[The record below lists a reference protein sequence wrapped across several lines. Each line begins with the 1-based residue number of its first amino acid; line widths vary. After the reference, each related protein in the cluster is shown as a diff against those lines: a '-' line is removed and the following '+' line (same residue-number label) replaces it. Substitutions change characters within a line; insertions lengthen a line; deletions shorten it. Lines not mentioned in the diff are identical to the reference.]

1 MALTF
6 MKLYQILLALSKE
19 GREAVLPNQIL
30 MVLFIPHG
38 QKTCSN
44 ITCHNFSGD
53 FYASLFNYE

>member
-1 MALTF
+1 

-19 GREAVLPNQIL
+19 GREAVLPNQTL